1 MSDDSWKAKWQNTL
15 DAVGHDLSDGAVR
28 WGADRIEAAVVR
40 RYLEP
45 LEIDSLIH
53 TDAEA
58 AVAAGY
64 PGLIAPATGAMAFS
78 LPAMW
83 SPGEET
89 LWASSERNAQPT
101 RTPINNDDPG
111 PIPRTKGFFATDIE
125 ADFLRPVEIGERVGT
140 KGRLLL
146 SCVLKETSVGRGAFM
161 TLESEIVS
169 DRGDTVTRLRTTLF
183 AFDPIPKEEHMSEH
197 AEAGSNQ

>member
-1 MSDDSWKAKWQNTL
+1 MIDDSWRAKWQAAQ
-15 DAVGHDLSDGAVR
+15 DAVGQDLSDGATR

-40 RYLEP
+40 RYVEP
-45 LEIDSLIH
+45 LEIGTLIH
-53 TDAEA
+53 TEKEA

-64 PGLIAPATGAMAFS
+64 PGLVAPATGALAFS

-89 LWASSERNAQPT
+89 LWKSSERNAQPA
-101 RTPINNDDPG
+101 RTPINNEDPG
-111 PIPRTKGFFATDIE
+111 PIPRTEGFFATDIE

-140 KGRLLL
+140 KGRHLL

-161 TLESEIVS
+161 TVESQIVS
-169 DRGDTVTRLRTTLF
+169 DRGDTVARLRTTLF
-183 AFDPIPKEEHMSEH
+183 AFDPIPEERMSEH
-197 AEAGSNQ
+197 VEAGANG